1 MVCSWGSVHLAD
13 NLMLVNK
20 NIVQTWTNALANN
33 QLADVELQVLAET
46 IRYSLLHEKHWKPQ
60 TVAGSQFFLNRCV
73 HALVSLVMS
82 GSLTLCICIHL
93 SPIMCLPIIL
103 LYFIYMSLRLVV
115 TGSVRVWAFGCCHH
129 LSSVKN
135 FQVRK
140 LYGDETWWSMMKLS
154 WAAEV
159 KPTSAEACR
168 SACGS
173 RLWSSDRGRAAEDD
187 FNLWS
192 SWGVCFRG
200 SSAEVESTYQSSAE
214 AETVVAEAARKTV
227 RETSRIR
234 REWHRGFRHRSFV
247 SQEFAPTF

>member
-154 WAAEV
+154 WARGSETHV
-159 KPTSAEACR
+159 RGSMQKRLRKQTLIVR
-168 SACGS
+168 SRKGRRRRFQLMIFMRSLFSRKLRGS
-173 RLWSSDRGRAAEDD
+173 RINLPVIRGSWNCGRGSGAEDRAGD
-187 FNLWS
+187 
-192 SWGVCFRG
+192 
-200 SSAEVESTYQSSAE
+200 
-214 AETVVAEAARKTV
+214 K
-227 RETSRIR
+227 
-234 REWHRGFRHRSFV
+234 
-247 SQEFAPTF
+247 